1 MSDILITA
9 TVRPGDLA
17 IVKFEDATLEQV
29 EAGSSASDP
38 FNDDLKAK
46 ILEIAAKGKRV
57 HLMACPGTAYL
68 TGARV
73 YQAFEKSQHAFAWA
87 HGQASAV

>member
-9 TVRPGDLA
+9 TMRPGDLP

-29 EAGSSASDP
+29 EAGSHSTQP
-38 FNDDLKAK
+38 FTPELKAR

-57 HLMACPGTAYL
+57 HMMACPGTAYL